1 MNRRRAAV
9 YAASAF
15 IIVMVLVSAY
25 FLVIKP
31 QRAKSQGTAEGQKV
45 LLFRDVKY
53 TGEKKGAV
61 NWEERA
67 KLVRK
72 YIDKPEVEMEGIEG
86 ESRPKPDTVVSFK
99 GSKGRMDTAKET
111 GSVQDV
117 EVYYKGEYVIKS
129 SHMDFDFGNSLV
141 STTDPVDLQGKKFTM
156 IGVGLKA
163 DTKEQVINVERDVS
177 GTIQEEKGKYK
188 FSADKFTYLLKD
200 ATYILEGKV
209 VIKGEKMDILCDKVS
224 ITSKDD
230 EPEKADAI
238 GKVTI
243 LSKGTIAK
251 SERAVYYFKDE
262 KVVLNEEPTVTS
274 GQTELHG
281 ETITYDLKE
290 DRFFVEKPRMRMEQ
304 QQAR

>member
-1 MNRRRAAV
+1 MALA
-9 YAASAF
+9 
-15 IIVMVLVSAY
+15 SAY

-31 QRAKSQGTAEGQKV
+31 HHFTSRAPAEGEKV
-45 LLFRDVKY
+45 LIFRDVKY

-61 NWEERA
+61 NWEVRA

-129 SHMDFDFGNSLV
+129 GHMDFDFGNSLV
-141 STTDPVDLQGKKFTM
+141 STTDPVDLQGKKFAM

-209 VIKGEKMDILCDKVS
+209 VIKGEKMDILCDKVT

-230 EPEKADAI
+230 EPEKADAL

-304 QQAR
+304 QQTR

>member
-1 MNRRRAAV
+1 MNLRRTAV
-9 YAASAF
+9 NAASAF
-15 IIVMVLVSAY
+15 IVLMVLASVY
-25 FLVIKP
+25 FLAIKP
-31 QRAKSQGTAEGQKV
+31 HRVTSRAPTEGEKV

-53 TGEKKGAV
+53 TGEKKGSV
-61 NWEERA
+61 NWEVRA

-72 YIDKPEVEMEGIEG
+72 YIDKPDVEMEGIEG

-99 GSKGRMDTAKET
+99 GSKGWMDTAKEQGT
-111 GSVQDV
+111 VSDV
-117 EVYYKGEYVIKS
+117 EVYYKGQYIIKS

-141 STTDPVDLQGKKFTM
+141 STTDPVDLKGKNFTM
-156 IGVGLKA
+156 MGVGLKA
-163 DTKEQVINVERDVS
+163 NTADQVIDVERDVS
-177 GTIQEEKGKYK
+177 GTIQQESGKYK

-209 VIKGEKMDILCDKVS
+209 VIKGEKMDILCDKIYV
-224 ITSKDD
+224 TSKDD

-238 GKVTI
+238 GKVSI

-262 KVVLNEEPTVTS
+262 KAVLNEEPTVTS

-281 ETITYDLKE
+281 ETVTYDLKE
-290 DRFFVEKPRMRMEQ
+290 DRFFVDKPRMRIEQ
-304 QQAR
+304 KQTK